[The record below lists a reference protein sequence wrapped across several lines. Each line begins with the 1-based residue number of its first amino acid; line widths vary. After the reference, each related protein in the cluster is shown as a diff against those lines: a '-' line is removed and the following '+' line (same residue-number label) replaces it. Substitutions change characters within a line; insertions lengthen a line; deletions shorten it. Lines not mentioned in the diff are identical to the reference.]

1 MKYIF
6 DTSAFITLFR
16 DGIYDKDV
24 FPTLWENFY
33 ALVSAQQIVSVRE
46 ARREIERVDDDL
58 AAWARENSNLF
69 YAPNERETQFIQKLF
84 FNAHFQGLIEHKK
97 IVRGGFVADPFV
109 IAFAHDISGCV
120 VTQEKYKPNAPCIP
134 VICKKYKIQC
144 VNLAGFMQT
153 ENWRF

>member
-1 MKYIF
+1 MRYIF

-46 ARREIERVDDDL
+46 ARREIERADDDL

-84 FNAHFQGLIEHKK
+84 SNAHFQGLIEHKK

-120 VTQEKYKPNAPCIP
+120 VTQEKDKPNAPCIP
-134 VICKKYKIQC
+134 AICRHYNIQC
-144 VNLAGFMQT
+144 VNLAGFMQA